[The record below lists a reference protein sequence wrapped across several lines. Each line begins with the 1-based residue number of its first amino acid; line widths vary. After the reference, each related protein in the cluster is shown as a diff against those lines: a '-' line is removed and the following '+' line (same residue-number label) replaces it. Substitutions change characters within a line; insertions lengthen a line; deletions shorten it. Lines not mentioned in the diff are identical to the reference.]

1 MINSRSKGKRGELEV
16 ASLLRKHGYESA
28 KRTFGQSRG
37 GHECPDVECD
47 ELAYWIEVKRGNL
60 NPAIAYERAEQ
71 DALLGGD
78 VREPLVFSRRDNE
91 AWLVTVDATTF
102 LELLQAADALQKL
115 KAATQHSL
123 AQASN

>member
-71 DALLGGD
+71 DALKGGD

-102 LELLQAADALQKL
+102 LELLETATAMQRL
-115 KAATQHSL
+115 KAAMHHTDTQ
-123 AQASN
+123 AAN

>member
-1 MINSRSKGKRGELEV
+1 MINSRNKGKRGELEV
-16 ASLLRKHGYESA
+16 AMLLRKHGYESA
-28 KRTFGQSRG
+28 KRTFGQARG
-37 GHECPDVECD
+37 GHECPDVECE

-91 AWLVTVDATTF
+91 AWLITVDATTF
-102 LELLQAADALQKL
+102 LELLQAAEAFQKL
-115 KAATQHSL
+115 KAAMQPSG